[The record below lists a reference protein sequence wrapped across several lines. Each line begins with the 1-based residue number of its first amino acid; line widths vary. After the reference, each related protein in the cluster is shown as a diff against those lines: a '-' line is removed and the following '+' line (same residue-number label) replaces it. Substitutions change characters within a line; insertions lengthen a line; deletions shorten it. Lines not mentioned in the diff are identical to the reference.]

1 MPLLH
6 HFCALSFS
14 PCPLWLLFLL
24 LIKKYR
30 LWREGEGVKVFESPP
45 LSISVSCLQ
54 IQITMRWASLLACQ
68 VKVVYSDFP
77 WLLGKQSSIV
87 RVKTTSSEVTP
98 GHQASDRQPFKGYL
112 TQWNHKALFFN
123 ESGWKWQPFLMV
135 GMQGSIESQLQ
146 NRNPLWG
153 LQACRKGLEILIQ
166 GKLVVPRLYIS
177 ATCYFLNEWKYDFFC
192 RSIWAARIL
201 SGTTGW
207 TCCSRA

>member
-6 HFCALSFS
+6 HFCTLSFS

-30 LWREGEGVKVFESPP
+30 LWREGEGMKVFESPP

-87 RVKTTSSEVTP
+87 RVRTTSSEVTP

-112 TQWNHKALFFN
+112 TQWTQSPLFQ
-123 ESGWKWQPFLMV
+123 WKWLKVTALLNGGNAGF
-135 GMQGSIESQLQ
+135 
-146 NRNPLWG
+146 NR
-153 LQACRKGLEILIQ
+153 
-166 GKLVVPRLYIS
+166 V
-177 ATCYFLNEWKYDFFC
+177 T
-192 RSIWAARIL
+192 AAK
-201 SGTTGW
+201 
-207 TCCSRA
+207 